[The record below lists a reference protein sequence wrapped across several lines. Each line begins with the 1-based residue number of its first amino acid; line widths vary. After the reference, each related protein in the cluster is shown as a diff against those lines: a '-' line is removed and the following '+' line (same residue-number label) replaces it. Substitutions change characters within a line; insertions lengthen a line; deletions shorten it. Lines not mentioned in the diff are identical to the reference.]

1 MKLNWG
7 SSIAI
12 FYSLFVIVMVA
23 MVFYS
28 KSFDNSLVVDN
39 YYEQDLQYQQ
49 HINKLQNSQQLQK
62 DLEIM
67 EDKTQ
72 KIVNFQFPQGFEQL
86 GGEIQFYR
94 ADDKSKDFSLKVN
107 TDEQG
112 AQAVSSQAMVPG
124 RWTVK
129 VDWEGDG
136 KTFYKEEVIIL

>member
-7 SSIAI
+7 SGIAI
-12 FYSLFVIVMVA
+12 VYGLFVIVMVA

-39 YYEQDLQYQQ
+39 YYEKDLQYQQ
-49 HINKLQNSQQLQK
+49 HINKLQNNQTLPI
-62 DLEIM
+62 DLKIL
-67 EDKTQ
+67 EDKQ
-72 KIVNFQFPQGFEQL
+72 NKLVNFQFPQGFENL

-107 TDEQG
+107 TDARG
-112 AQAVSSQAMVPG
+112 VQAISYQSMLPG

-136 KTFYKEEVIIL
+136 KSFYKEEVIIL

>member
-7 SSIAI
+7 SGIAI
-12 FYSLFVIVMVA
+12 FYSSFVIVMVA

-28 KSFDNSLVVDN
+28 KSFDSSLVVDN

-49 HINKLQNSQQLQK
+49 HINKLHNSQALPQ
-62 DLEIM
+62 DLTIK
-67 EDKTQ
+67 EDRQ
-72 KIVNFQFPQGFEQL
+72 GKIVSLQFPQGFEKL

-94 ADDKSKDFSLKVN
+94 ADDKSKDFKLKVN
-107 TDEQG
+107 VDEKGTQL
-112 AQAVSSQAMVPG
+112 VSAKNLLPG

-136 KTFYKEEVIIL
+136 RLFYKEEVVVL

>member
-39 YYEQDLQYQQ
+39 YYEKDLQYQQ
-49 HINKLQNSQQLQK
+49 HINKLQNNQTLPI
-62 DLEIM
+62 DLKIL
-67 EDKTQ
+67 EDKQ
-72 KIVNFQFPQGFEQL
+72 NKLVNFQFPQGFENL

-107 TDEQG
+107 TDARG
-112 AQAVSSQAMVPG
+112 AQAISYQSMLPG

-136 KTFYKEEVIIL
+136 KSFYKEEVIIL